1 MDESRVSEFMFSAKA
16 MSSLLALSELAAWLA
31 ITYIAAAGQVWASA
45 LLDLAR
51 YRLHGYRENFGQHT
65 REYNDRHGLVL
76 SHPFVQYTMANSSSI
91 MVFACSG
98 VPTASDPYV
107 AYAALLRN
115 YIILT

>member
-51 YRLHGYRENFGQHT
+51 YRLHGYRENFGYT
-65 REYNDRHGLVL
+65 RRVILCL
-76 SHPFVQYTMANSSSI
+76 CLLIIWSSE
-91 MVFACSG
+91 
-98 VPTASDPYV
+98 ASQ
-107 AYAALLRN
+107 
-115 YIILT
+115 TWGCT